1 MFAKFSLSV
10 IFNGQLKSMAN
21 TSGDRDNQEFLI
33 FFLIPILSPI
43 AQYLLD
49 LHLTTTIVGIIVSAA
64 SIFAGL
70 LLNLLVLL
78 YSVQCSNLAT
88 NNSSETDEN
97 HDTDIKIDQEAKVIE
112 YTFYNISFAIM
123 IAVFLVVFSLLSV
136 PNLPLLKTISELLVY
151 YFGFQLFISVAQ
163 ILKRF
168 HSLLEF
174 KITIKDKPDSLWRNS
189 KNSIE

>member
-1 MFAKFSLSV
+1 
-10 IFNGQLKSMAN
+10 
-21 TSGDRDNQEFLI
+21 
-33 FFLIPILSPI
+33 
-43 AQYLLD
+43 
-49 LHLTTTIVGIIVSAA
+49 
-64 SIFAGL
+64 
-70 LLNLLVLL
+70 
-78 YSVQCSNLAT
+78 
-88 NNSSETDEN
+88 
-97 HDTDIKIDQEAKVIE
+97 
-112 YTFYNISFAIM
+112 M

>member
-112 YTFYNISFAIM
+112 YTFYNICYHDCCVLSRFFFA
-123 IAVFLVVFSLLSV
+123 
-136 PNLPLLKTISELLVY
+136 
-151 YFGFQLFISVAQ
+151 FGAKFAF
-163 ILKRF
+163 
-168 HSLLEF
+168 
-174 KITIKDKPDSLWRNS
+174 T
-189 KNSIE
+189 

>member
-163 ILKRF
+163 ILKSF